1 MKYYELEP
9 ENNTFKTI
17 SIQTTYMCQLKCS
30 NCYLG
35 DMLNNPKYPEVDI
48 DKFED
53 TMKRLKGRC
62 DIRFIGAEPTLNKNL
77 PKLISI
83 ARKNGHRPSLLTNGL
98 RLRREPYVKELKE
111 AGLNMLGLS
120 MNGGLD
126 DEMYK
131 IFDNGKYAKQKMEA
145 LENCFKYNIL
155 PHINVIVDPSNIK
168 VLKPL
173 LNYIIEMAS
182 KYNRRFSPVTF
193 PVMLRL
199 KSIGQMGNYMKT
211 KTFSLSELGE
221 IASDLFESKD
231 IIPGELDDLIFQPN
245 VNGYLE
251 TRSVIYKMN
260 TTNGILLGKLTDWS
274 VDDDGVPD
282 SGSQRRGILTD
293 NFKIAPFFEYYK
305 KELDEIEHEKN

>member
-1 MKYYELEP
+1 
-9 ENNTFKTI
+9 
-17 SIQTTYMCQLKCS
+17 
-30 NCYLG
+30 
-35 DMLNNPKYPEVDI
+35 
-48 DKFED
+48 
-53 TMKRLKGRC
+53 
-62 DIRFIGAEPTLNKNL
+62 
-77 PKLISI
+77 
-83 ARKNGHRPSLLTNGL
+83 
-98 RLRREPYVKELKE
+98 
-111 AGLNMLGLS
+111 MLGLS

-145 LENCFKYNIL
+145 LENCFKHNIL

-173 LNYIIEMAS
+173 LNYIIEMAT
-182 KYNRRFSPVTF
+182 KHNRRFSPVTF

-211 KTFSLSELGE
+211 KTFSLSELSQ
-221 IASDLFESKD
+221 IASDLFESND
-231 IIPGELDDLIFQPN
+231 TIPGELDDLVFQPN
-245 VNGYLE
+245 INGYDE

-260 TTNGILLGKLTDWS
+260 TPNGVLLGKLTDWS

-293 NFKIAPFFEYYK
+293 NYKIAPFFEYYK

>member
-1 MKYYELEP
+1 MHYYKLEP

-62 DIRFIGAEPTLNKNL
+62 DIRFIGAEPTLNKDL

-83 ARKNGHRPSLLTNGL
+83 VRKNGHRPSLLTNGL
-98 RLRREPYVKELKE
+98 KLRKEPYVKELKD
-111 AGLNMLGLS
+111 ASLNMLGLS

-126 DEMYK
+126 DDMYQ
-131 IFDNGKYAKQKMEA
+131 IFDNGRYAKQKMQA
-145 LENCFKYNIL
+145 LENCFKYNLL

-173 LNYIIEMAS
+173 LNYIIEVAM
-182 KYNRRFSPVTF
+182 KHNRRFSPMTF

-199 KSIGQMGNYMKT
+199 KSIGQIGNYMKT
-211 KTFSLSELGE
+211 KTFSLSELAD
-221 IASDLFESKD
+221 ITCDLFKVNKD
-231 IIPGELDDLIFQPN
+231 DIMTGDMI
-245 VNGYLE
+245 NGYCE
-251 TRSVIYKMN
+251 TRSVIYKFN
-260 TTNGILLGKLTDWS
+260 TPNGILLGKLTDWS

-282 SGSQRRGILTD
+282 AGSQRRAILTND
-293 NFKIAPFFEYYK
+293 YKIAPFFEFYK
-305 KELDEIEHEKN
+305 LELDKLENEKIKI

>member
-1 MKYYELEP
+1 MHYYKLEP

-30 NCYLG
+30 NFYLG

-62 DIRFIGAEPTLNKNL
+62 DIRFIGAEPTLNKDL

-83 ARKNGHRPSLLTNGL
+83 VRKNGHRPSLLTNGL
-98 RLRREPYVKELKE
+98 KLRKEPYVKELKD
-111 AGLNMLGLS
+111 ASLNMLGLS

-126 DEMYK
+126 DDMYQ
-131 IFDNGKYAKQKMEA
+131 IFDNGRYAKQKMQA
-145 LENCFKYNIL
+145 LENCFKYNLL

-173 LNYIIEMAS
+173 LNYIIEIAM
-182 KYNRRFSPVTF
+182 KHNRRFSPMTF

-199 KSIGQMGNYMKT
+199 KSIGQIGNYMKT
-211 KTFSLSELGE
+211 KTFSLSELAD
-221 IASDLFESKD
+221 ITCDLFKVNKD
-231 IIPGELDDLIFQPN
+231 DIMTGNMI
-245 VNGYLE
+245 NGYCE
-251 TRSVIYKMN
+251 TKSVIYKFN
-260 TTNGILLGKLTDWS
+260 TPNGILLGKLTDWT
-274 VDDDGVPD
+274 VDDDGVTD
-282 SGSQRRGILTD
+282 VGRQRRAILTND
-293 NFKIAPFFEYYK
+293 YKIAPFFEFYK
-305 KELDEIEHEKN
+305 LELDKLENEKIKI

>member
-1 MKYYELEP
+1 
-9 ENNTFKTI
+9 
-17 SIQTTYMCQLKCS
+17 MCQLKCS

-48 DKFED
+48 DRFED

-145 LENCFKYNIL
+145 LENCFKHNIL

-173 LNYIIEMAS
+173 LDYIIEMAT
-182 KYNRRFSPVTF
+182 KHNRRFSPVTF

-211 KTFSLSELGE
+211 KTFSLSELSK
-221 IASDLFESKD
+221 IASDLFESND
-231 IIPGELDDLIFQPN
+231 TIPGELDDLVFQPN
-245 VNGYLE
+245 INGYDE

-260 TTNGILLGKLTDWS
+260 TTNGVLLGKLTDWS

-293 NFKIAPFFEYYK
+293 NYKIAPFFEYYK

>member
-1 MKYYELEP
+1 
-9 ENNTFKTI
+9 
-17 SIQTTYMCQLKCS
+17 MCQLKCS

-48 DKFED
+48 DRFED

-62 DIRFIGAEPTLNKNL
+62 DIRFIGAEPTLNKSL

-145 LENCFKYNIL
+145 LENCFKHNIL

-173 LNYIIEMAS
+173 LNYIIEMAT
-182 KYNRRFSPVTF
+182 KHNRRFSPVTF

-211 KTFSLSELGE
+211 KTFSLSELSK
-221 IASDLFESKD
+221 IASDLFESND
-231 IIPGELDDLIFQPN
+231 TIPGELDDLVFQPN
-245 VNGYLE
+245 INGYDE

-260 TTNGILLGKLTDWS
+260 TPNGVLLGKLTDWS

-293 NFKIAPFFEYYK
+293 NYKIAPFFEYYK

>member
-1 MKYYELEP
+1 MHYYELEP

-35 DMLNNPKYPEVDI
+35 DMLNNPKYPDVDI
-48 DKFED
+48 DRFED

-98 RLRREPYVKELKE
+98 TLRREPYVKQLKE

-131 IFDNGKYAKQKMEA
+131 VFDNGKYAKQKMQA
-145 LENCFKYNIL
+145 LENCFKYNLL
-155 PHINVIVDPSNIK
+155 PHVNVIVDPSNIK

-173 LNYIIEMAS
+173 LDYIIEMAM
-182 KYNRRFSPVTF
+182 KYNRRFSPVKF

-199 KSIGQMGNYMKT
+199 KSIGQMGNFMKT
-211 KTFSLSELGE
+211 KTFSLSELAD
-221 IASDLFESKD
+221 IAKDLFKSND
-231 IIPGELDDLIFQPN
+231 TISGELDDLVFQPN
-245 VNGYLE
+245 VNGYCE

-260 TTNGILLGKLTDWS
+260 TPNGILLGKLR
-274 VDDDGVPD
+274 
-282 SGSQRRGILTD
+282 Q
-293 NFKIAPFFEYYK
+293 
-305 KELDEIEHEKN
+305 